1 MKTIKKIILTITL
14 VMSIALLL
22 GCANKEEDYKE
33 DQVSL
38 QGIAEINDTIENTY
52 LKAIQLEDVENSK
65 VEFKELCTSGI
76 KLAEEL
82 KVKTKEG
89 KKYRK
94 ESIGRIEYLIDNWGV
109 ENFKGDKKLVKID
122 EKLEKIAEK
131 FIEKEFGDI

>member
-1 MKTIKKIILTITL
+1 
-14 VMSIALLL
+14 MSIALLS

-38 QGIAEINDTIENTY
+38 QGVAEINDTIENTY

-94 ESIGRIEYLIDNWGV
+94 ESIDRIEYLGEYLIDNWGV
-109 ENFKGDKKLVKID
+109 ENFKEDKELVKID
-122 EKLEKIAEK
+122 EKLGKIAEK